1 MASGQAKNP
10 HPISGNGLFVAFP
23 HIGLQHCYKNLGS
36 VVSDLFNRRGT
47 SILTLP
53 ALEKPLKA
61 SSLCRLLLVV
71 EGPVGFYLHNLPLL
85 AVHSMPRPFS
95 GTIR

>member
-10 HPISGNGLFVAFP
+10 YPISGNGLFVAFP

-36 VVSDLFNRRGT
+36 VVSDLFNQRGT

-61 SSLCRLLLVV
+61 SSLLQAAASGGGTCWV
-71 EGPVGFYLHNLPLL
+71 LL
-85 AVHSMPRPFS
+85 A
-95 GTIR
+95 